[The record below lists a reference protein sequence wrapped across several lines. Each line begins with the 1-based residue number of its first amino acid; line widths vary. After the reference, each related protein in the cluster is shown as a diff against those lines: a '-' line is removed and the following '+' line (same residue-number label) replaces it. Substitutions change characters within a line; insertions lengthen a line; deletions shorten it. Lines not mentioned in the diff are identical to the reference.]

1 MKTVLI
7 SLFIFFCI
15 LPFHAQESMI
25 SKNIQD
31 SIFKQ
36 LQLYPQE
43 KIHLHIDRDIYVP
56 GERIWFKAYVADALT
71 HLSPTYSRFVYVEL
85 ISPSDS
91 LVQRVMISMEN
102 GMFHGHLFLADKL
115 PIGEYTIRAYTRYMQ
130 QMGDDYFFKKNI
142 EIASIIKKDEVVKKS
157 RRQREITY
165 DYDVSFFPEGGH
177 IIEDAF
183 CRIAFKALNEKGF
196 SENISGEIIDE
207 NGVVVV
213 SNVNTL
219 YAGMGS
225 FFITAEKGKKY
236 YLESRNNKGTKKRF
250 LLPAAYD
257 NTLSISTNWNNSRGR
272 FYFSIKSA
280 ANNLDI
286 PHYILILSKG
296 VVYYFFELEKD
307 NDYFFDEKHLP
318 SGVVQLLLLDK
329 DLNPVSERLIF
340 NKTEDQI
347 KTVFTTDK
355 NVYEKRDLVSS
366 KIKLSDLEG
375 NTLSGNLSV
384 AITDDADIA
393 IDSLTTITSSLLL
406 SSELKG
412 YIETPAYYLQD
423 NRDAKYAL
431 DLLMMTHG
439 WRRYNIPEV
448 IKGNMEVPNPPM
460 EASKEVSGAVKSL
473 FLEKPIEKAEVT
485 LISTSGS
492 LKLTETNEKG
502 EFLFDDIFMPDS
514 VRIFIQSMNKKG
526 RPNAILEVNEVK
538 FPELK
543 HIPYTDIVNYKVNY
557 RVNDSSAEL
566 KKEEDVFLKK
576 AEQRSMYDEDMRHIQ
591 LDEVVVTAK
600 AKVKKDEV
608 RLKYWANLGSDVTI
622 YRENFDKF
630 ASFMLLSDYLRT
642 VGSLFVT
649 NNVGDNVAYFLRNM
663 SIGVNGAVP
672 ALMIVDGFIDDY
684 TCLNLPLSE
693 IESIDLFKDGQLF
706 GSQGMGGV
714 ISITTR
720 RGEPGVISPKLNVKT
735 LAPLGFQTPLEFYSP
750 KYDTPAAK
758 ALNNPDFRTTI
769 FWKPDVVV
777 DENGEAHFDFYTSDF
792 ASTYSVVIEGLSDD
806 GQIIRQVEKIEVK

>member
-1 MKTVLI
+1 M
-7 SLFIFFCI
+7 
-15 LPFHAQESMI
+15 PFQAQENMI

-56 GERIWFKAYVADALT
+56 GEKIWFKAYVADALT
-71 HLSPTYSRFVYVEL
+71 NLSPTYSRFVYVEL

-91 LVQRVMISMEN
+91 LIQRVMINMEN
-102 GMFHGHLFLADKL
+102 GMFYGHLFLADKL
-115 PIGEYTIRAYTRYMQ
+115 PVGEYTIRAYTKYMQ
-130 QMGDDYFFKKNI
+130 KMGDDYFFKKNV

-177 IIEDAF
+177 LIEGAF
-183 CRIAFKALNEKGF
+183 CRIAFKSLNEKGF

-236 YLESRNNKGTKKRF
+236 YLESLNSKGIKKRF
-250 LLPAAYD
+250 LLPDAYD

-280 ANNLDI
+280 ANSPDI
-286 PHYILILSKG
+286 PHYILVLSKG
-296 VVYYFFELEKD
+296 VVYYFLDFEKD

-355 NVYEKRDLVSS
+355 NEYEKRDLVSS

-375 NTLSGNLSV
+375 NYLSGNLSV
-384 AITDDADIA
+384 AITDADIS

-423 NRDAKYAL
+423 NRDAKFAL

-448 IKGNMEVPNPPM
+448 IKGKMEAPESSM
-460 EASKEVSGAVKSL
+460 EASKEVSGTVKSL
-473 FLEKPIEKAEVT
+473 FLEKPVEKAEVT

-543 HIPYTDIVNYKVNY
+543 HIPYADIVNYKVNY

-600 AKVKKDEV
+600 AIEKKSEA
-608 RLKYWANLGSDVTI
+608 RLKYWANLSSDVTI
-622 YRENFDKF
+622 ERGNFENL
-630 ASFMLLSDYLRT
+630 ASFMLLGEYLST
-642 VGSLFVT
+642 VGGVLVR
-649 NNVGDNVAYFLRNM
+649 GDNAHSSIVYFTRNM
-663 SIGVNGAVP
+663 SLSVNGP
-672 ALMIVDGFIDDY
+672 APVLMVVDGFYDDF
-684 TCLNLPLSE
+684 TCLTLPISE
-693 IESIDLFKDGQLF
+693 IESIDLFKGASAAIF
-706 GSQGMGGV
+706 GSSGMGGV

-806 GQIIRQVEKIEVK
+806 GQIIRHVEKIEVK